1 MSIKVIFESKRGLLG
16 LALTYF
22 ENFLRLFYG
31 VGILLL
37 ARRELVGDEFAEFSF
52 YLTVGL
58 ACYMFSRFSF
68 DAYAIKEFVSN
79 AEGAVHVLLRLVALR
94 ILGSLA
100 VISIAIVLLALFGQ
114 LRWLLVPVIF
124 LQFFRA
130 FDLVELYLRARGNLL
145 TQSVVR
151 IFSMLLAFCFL
162 LVSITFFSSSLEVFI
177 YSQAIEWL
185 SISIFYAGSLCFF
198 CKAKG
203 GANEL
208 HGTVLESVRKVL
220 RGSVF
225 VHISFGLFL
234 VYSKFDQFLLKWV
247 VAAGE
252 YGDYMIA
259 ARLTEASIVLILSL
273 NMFFYPKLVKA
284 HRESYLLF
292 NNMVRSL
299 SIFFLLLSLLVVV
312 VVWIFKAFYYSVP
325 VLVSDYVPYEVL
337 NLLSL
342 LIFSTVPVFF
352 FGLRSS
358 YFSIV
363 DSPRDVVMGGV
374 WGVLCA
380 LLVGVP
386 FVLYYGVFG
395 AAIAVSI
402 IALVALGFSN
412 FCSRQGRAYL
422 RIIFGFSGVG
432 VPNK

>member
-79 AEGAVHVLLRLVALR
+79 AEGAVHVLVRLVVLRL
-94 ILGSLA
+94 LGALA
-100 VISIAIVLLALFGQ
+100 VILIAIVLIALFGQ
-114 LRWLLVPVIF
+114 FRWLLAPIIF
-124 LQFFRA
+124 LQIFRA
-130 FDLVELYLRARGNLL
+130 FDLVELYLRARGDLL
-145 TQSVVR
+145 TQSVIR
-151 IFSMLLAFCFL
+151 ISSMLLAFCFL
-162 LVSITFFSSSLEVFI
+162 LVSIMFFSSSLEVFI
-177 YSQAIEWL
+177 YSQAVEWL

-203 GANEL
+203 GSNGL
-208 HGTVLESVRKVL
+208 RRSVHESVRKVL
-220 RGSVF
+220 RGSVL

-234 VYSKFDQFLLKWV
+234 VYSKFDQVLLKWIA
-247 VAAGE
+247 AAGE
-252 YGDYMIA
+252 YGNYMIA
-259 ARLTEASIVLILSL
+259 ARLTEASVVLILSL
-273 NMFFYPKLVKA
+273 NMFFYPRLVKA
-284 HRESYLLF
+284 HRESCVLF
-292 NNMVRSL
+292 NNMIRSL
-299 SIFFLLLSLLVVV
+299 SAFFLFLSLSVVV
-312 VVWIFKAFYYSVP
+312 VVWVFKSFYYSLP
-325 VLVSDYVPYEVL
+325 ALVSEYVPYEVL
-337 NLLSL
+337 DLLSL

-363 DSPRDVVMGGV
+363 DSPRDVVAGGV
-374 WGVLCA
+374 FGVMCA

-386 FVLYYGVFG
+386 CVLYYGVFG

-422 RIIFGFSGVG
+422 RVMFGFSGIG